1 MQVNCPTCKCS
12 VVWSSESEFRPF
24 CSKQCQLIDLGD
36 WATEAHSMP
45 CDNSRSGGAEMFD
58 EEAIAEQYERQSDE
72 FFNPP

>member
-1 MQVNCPTCKCS
+1 V
-12 VVWSSESEFRPF
+12 
-24 CSKQCQLIDLGD
+24 
-36 WATEAHSMP
+36 P